1 MKLVRLSPQD
11 FSRLAEQTKL
21 GEAAR
26 AMARAVLV
34 DGRTQ
39 TEVASD
45 YGMTKQRVGLAVGAI
60 HRVYEQSDG
69 KSMAWVSVALDLPD
83 FLSHQLADLMESL
96 KTCEDEKKRQKALSV
111 VSHSIAS
118 AKLSLE

>member
-1 MKLVRLSPQD
+1 MKLIRLSPED

-34 DGRTQ
+34 DGRSQ
-39 TEVASD
+39 VDVAND
-45 YGMTKQRVGLAVGAI
+45 YGMTKQRIGLAVGAI
-60 HRVYEQSDG
+60 NRVYEQSTA
-69 KSMAWVSVALDLPD
+69 KSTAWVSVAIDLPD
-83 FLSHQLADLMESL
+83 YLAHELADLIESL
-96 KTCEDEKKRQKALSV
+96 RTCPDEKKRQKALSV
-111 VSHSIAS
+111 VSQSIAG

>member
-11 FSRLAEQTKL
+11 FSRLAEQTRL
-21 GEAAR
+21 GEEAR

-34 DGRTQ
+34 DGRIQ
-39 TEVASD
+39 ADVAND

-60 HRVYEQSDG
+60 NRVYEQSTG
-69 KSMAWVSVALDLPD
+69 KSMAWVSIVMDLPD
-83 FLSHQLADLMESL
+83 CLAHELAGMVESL
-96 KTCEDEKKRQKALSV
+96 QACPDEKKRQKALSV
-111 VSHSIAS
+111 VSHSIVS